1 MGYGLSEFSFSFFF
15 FLFTWVMGSC
25 LLGWPARLGIHE
37 GLELKT
43 KGGFKVF
50 MGSLILLGWLAGI
63 GMVEVRG
70 A

>member
-1 MGYGLSEFSFSFFF
+1 MGSLS
-15 FLFTWVMGSC
+15 FLFLFLFIWAMGSC
-25 LLGWPARLGIHE
+25 LLGWPVGLGIHE

-50 MGSLILLGWLAGI
+50 IGSLKLLGWLAGI